1 MAEAERDEKYYLN
14 QINEGLKTIYC
25 HMLMKDALESG
36 AMKPEEFKEY
46 LKSAFDIVNQSLKGE

>member
-1 MAEAERDEKYYLN
+1 MEDEKYYLN

-25 HMLMKDALESG
+25 HMLLKDLFESG

-46 LKSAFDIVNQSLKGE
+46 LKSAFDIINQNLKGE